1 MNKNSNLILLY
12 TKFVNKIK
20 IDEEEL
26 KLVLCTVVEIRVP
39 PEGGQGG
46 QGGQSFYMGGR
57 GR

>member
-1 MNKNSNLILLY
+1 M
-12 TKFVNKIK
+12 NKIK

-46 QGGQSFYMGGR
+46 RGGQSFYMGGR